1 MTGACPVEAE
11 KDLIVEYLERNVDED
26 DHDDD
31 ETTEAKCVRGAFDV
45 RRSKLCIADVRAERR
60 RPKKYLRALVLV
72 IVCDVVLLLL

>member
-31 ETTEAKCVRGAFDV
+31 ETTEAKCICEAFDV
-45 RRSKLCIADVRAERR
+45 R
-60 RPKKYLRALVLV
+60 
-72 IVCDVVLLLL
+72 